1 MNGRVL
7 DFSIAADQVAGV
19 SWYVST
25 VVSAVDAMGLKR
37 ARLTGF
43 YWLNEGVDD
52 LDHGMIRN
60 VANHIHAVQ
69 PPQPPQPP
77 ANAAAAHSS
86 EGASTGK
93 RMSKGEGEGESGST
107 SGGQRRLFL
116 MWIPSFRASFKVD
129 YGCV

>member
-69 PPQPPQPP
+69 PPQPP

-116 MWIPSFRASFKVD
+116 MWIPSFRASFKVR
-129 YGCV
+129 CVRN